1 MPDQA
6 ITLSDDLFAEL
17 RKIDT
22 PTITNVVAT
31 YPKNPLCLGLYNPW
45 TENWYTDTSIR
56 CIYPELGPI
65 VGYAVTCVYGMPDP
79 NYSGRLSFMDVVD
92 ALDAMKKPT
101 ILVIQQKWPD
111 ELMKK
116 AGLAGE
122 MMVSSM
128 MAVGCVGLLSNG
140 PSRDVDAIRK
150 LKFQYLLGGVT
161 AGHGEMAVQAV
172 NVPVS
177 VGGMDVAPGDLIHM
191 DENGAVKFPVQHAEA
206 VVKNAKAMLDDE
218 ARRLVQLRKAE
229 RRPRCAPPRPA
240 APTRRR
246 RADPAACR
254 AAMTSDAARP
264 RPFRAGGQAFRHPDP
279 AGRGRRP
286 DHRRAG
292 LCPRPRRARAD
303 DLQPAHRGARDQGPP
318 GRDLLPQ
325 HPRRAAPARQ
335 LQDGGRRHA
344 RLPRGRRRARCRAGA
359 DEVRKQVVGWYET
372 DYMPGVRRLLGEET
386 PIDEFLPVG
395 SAAVFPAV
403 PVHRRQSLSRRSGAS
418 WSTMPAPA
426 APTTSCTRS
435 TIR

>member
-1 MPDQA
+1 M
-6 ITLSDDLFAEL
+6 TVSDKIFNEL

-56 CIYPELGPI
+56 CMYPELGPT

-79 NYSGRLSFMDVVD
+79 TFTGRLSFMDVVD

-111 ELMKK
+111 GIIKK

-150 LKFQYLLGGVT
+150 LKFQYMLGGVT
-161 AGHGEMAVQAV
+161 AGHGEQAVHAV

-206 VVKNAKAMLDDE
+206 VVKNSKAMLDDE
-218 ARRLVQLRKAE
+218 ARRLVDLRKAKSAKE
-229 RRPRCAPPRPA
+229 V
-240 APTRRR
+240 
-246 RADPAACR
+246 R
-254 AAMTSDAARP
+254 AANS
-264 RPFRAGGQAFRHPDP
+264 GGAYTQKKP
-279 AGRGRRP
+279 
-286 DHRRAG
+286 
-292 LCPRPRRARAD
+292 
-303 DLQPAHRGARDQGPP
+303 
-318 GRDLLPQ
+318 
-325 HPRRAAPARQ
+325 
-335 LQDGGRRHA
+335 
-344 RLPRGRRRARCRAGA
+344 
-359 DEVRKQVVGWYET
+359 
-372 DYMPGVRRLLGEET
+372 
-386 PIDEFLPVG
+386 
-395 SAAVFPAV
+395 
-403 PVHRRQSLSRRSGAS
+403 
-418 WSTMPAPA
+418 
-426 APTTSCTRS
+426 
-435 TIR
+435 